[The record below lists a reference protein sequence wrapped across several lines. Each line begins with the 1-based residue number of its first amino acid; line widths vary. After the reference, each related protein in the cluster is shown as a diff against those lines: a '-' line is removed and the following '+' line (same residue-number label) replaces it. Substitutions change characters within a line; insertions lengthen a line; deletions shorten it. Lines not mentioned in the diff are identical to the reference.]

1 MYRGR
6 VLLRL
11 SSSHLRLLSLCWLG
25 LILSACA
32 GGQGS
37 NAPPTPELYLQKVGG
52 SAKIIPAGQLDLDG
66 HKPMCGARPTIF
78 DDRLDD
84 YGGAYPGFLILN
96 PKLLTTTTTTVK
108 LWIYGHE
115 CGHQYRGKDEYAAD
129 CFAVQRGR
137 EEKWLTPKGLEEIC
151 RFIGPAKADAAH
163 GSGAERCTAMR
174 RCYADA
180 R

>member
-1 MYRGR
+1 VRR
-6 VLLRL
+6 
-11 SSSHLRLLSLCWLG
+11 SPSHLRLLSLFGLG

-32 GGQGS
+32 GAPP
-37 NAPPTPELYLQKVGG
+37 APPTPERYLQKVGG

-66 HKPMCGARPTIF
+66 HKPTCGDRPTIF

-115 CGHQYRGKDEYAAD
+115 CGHQYRGRDESAAD

-137 EEKWLTPKGLEEIC
+137 QEKWLSPMGLDEIC
-151 RFIGPAKADAAH
+151 RFITPAKADAAH
-163 GSGAERCTAMR
+163 VSGAERCAAMR